1 VKAVAAVMI
10 SQDRMLVDNPLGC
23 VEGILI
29 ILSKYFTFLDSVH
42 LLTICSDVN
51 GSNTIDRSC
60 ISSHIGG
67 SVSAHALVG

>member
-29 ILSKYFTFLDSVH
+29 ILSKYFTFLDFF
-42 LLTICSDVN
+42 TCSPSTQMLMVQ
-51 GSNTIDRSC
+51 IP
-60 ISSHIGG
+60 
-67 SVSAHALVG
+67 